1 MLRIKVT
8 MQVEYVAKAAI
19 NHKERIKCG
28 MATTAMFAKNNSDR
42 HSPTSKT
49 TIRVVV
55 KMKSECEKCTSVSPL
70 FFFLNENGANPSN
83 LDT

>member
-8 MQVEYVAKAAI
+8 IQVEYVANTEI
-19 NHKERIKCG
+19 NHKERINIG
-28 MATTAMFAKNNSDR
+28 MAITATFAKKNSDR
-42 HSPTSKT
+42 HSPTSNK

-55 KMKSECEKCTSVSPL
+55 KMKSEGEKYTSVSPL

>member
-8 MQVEYVAKAAI
+8 IQVEYVAKSAI
-19 NHKERIKCG
+19 NHNERINFG
-28 MATTAMFAKNNSDR
+28 MVTTAMFVNKNSDR

-49 TIRVVV
+49 TLRVIV